1 MARKNATRWKDA
13 LCKIANYVGEY
24 GAYCINNDRITA
36 KRADKVADQLEEI
49 AMQIESWFGEEC
61 NDNGFRGSCGCSRC
75 LSTRT
80 PEDTQILEF

>member
-1 MARKNATRWKDA
+1 MATKNATRWKNA
-13 LCKIANYVGEY
+13 LVKIAYYVGEY

-61 NDNGFRGSCGCSRC
+61 NDNGFRGSCGCSAC
-75 LSTRT
+75 LASG
-80 PEDTQILEF
+80 PEKDTQILEF